1 MTHKLTTRWGQR
13 LLLTAL
19 LLTSLACSRSPQA
32 TRDRHLERGKSLM
45 ANKEYARAVLEF
57 RSAAQ
62 AMPKEAETYYQL
74 ALAARGSED
83 IATAVQALRKAID
96 LDPKHTGAQLV
107 LAGLM
112 AASGDRDLLKEAEK
126 RLRTLIETAPV
137 TAEML
142 NILALTELRMGKT
155 EDAVHNLEQALAK
168 APQELNSA
176 VILSLAKLAQ
186 EDFAGAEEVLK
197 KACENSPKSVE
208 ARVILARF
216 YHSRG
221 RRGDAETQIRRALE
235 LKPDHS
241 QALMDLGRM
250 QSAAGKKA
258 DAEGIFKRLS
268 LSGEKIYRSVYG
280 LFLYQDGR
288 REEAVKEFERLVK
301 LDPEDR
307 MARTRLVA
315 AYGAVNRK
323 ADAEKIL
330 AVTLAKN
337 PKDLEALVQRA
348 EIYVTDG
355 KYEEAEADLNQVVRL
370 KPDAAEVRYTVG
382 RLQQARGNVHSYRQ
396 ELAKALE
403 LNPYLLPVR
412 LELAQ
417 ALVANKSAR
426 AALDLLAQTPE
437 SQREL
442 TPLAVQRNWVLWA
455 LSDRDA
461 MRKGI
466 DEALKRERAP
476 ALLIQD
482 GMWKLR
488 ARDYQGARAALEEA
502 LKINPGDIQA
512 LAALNET
519 YTAEKKPGIALQ
531 RVKELAAAQP
541 KSAPVQD
548 FLGLLLLA
556 NGDWRQARSAFTAA
570 RKADPAFVRADLSL
584 VQLDAAERKWDDA
597 INKLETIVSSNQR
610 NTMARL
616 WLGNL
621 QVVKGNHQ
629 TAIQHFQ
636 KVVDSEPGNAQ
647 ALNNLA
653 YLLSEHANRPDEAL
667 KLAQRAVELAPQVAP
682 YNDTLGWILYRKG
695 VFNTAI
701 QHLERAAA
709 DKSDVVWKYHL
720 AMAYAKGGQPARG
733 QAILQEALKQDP
745 KRPEAKMARE
755 VLGVPQPN

>member
-1 MTHKLTTRWGQR
+1 MT
-13 LLLTAL
+13 
-19 LLTSLACSRSPQA
+19 
-32 TRDRHLERGKSLM
+32 
-45 ANKEYARAVLEF
+45 NKEYARAVLEF

-62 AMPKEAETYYQL
+62 AMPYEADTYYQL
-74 ALAARGSED
+74 ALAARGSGD
-83 IATAVQALRKAID
+83 FTTAVQALRNAID
-96 LDPKHTGAQLV
+96 LNPKHADAHMV

-112 AASGDRDLLKEAEK
+112 AASGDSDLLKQAET
-126 RLRTLIETAPV
+126 RLRTLIETVPV

-142 NILALTELRMGKT
+142 NILAFTELRMGKT
-155 EDAVHNLEQALAK
+155 EDAVRNLEQALAK
-168 APQELNSA
+168 APQELNSS
-176 VILSLAKLAQ
+176 VMLSLAKLGQ

-197 KACENSPKSVE
+197 KACENAPGSAE

-221 RRGDAETQIRRALE
+221 RLVDAETQIRRALE
-235 LKPDHS
+235 IKPDHS

-258 DAEGIFKRLS
+258 EAEEIFKRLS
-268 LSGEKIYRSVYG
+268 LSGEKSYRPVYA

-288 REEAVKEFERLVK
+288 RGEAVQEFERLVK

-307 MARTRLVA
+307 MARTRLIT

-323 ADAEKIL
+323 ADAEKVI
-330 AVTLAKN
+330 AAALAKN
-337 PKDLEALVQRA
+337 SRDLEALLQRA
-348 EIYVTDG
+348 EIYVAEG
-355 KYEEAEADLNQVVRL
+355 KYVEAEADINQVVRL
-370 KPDAAEVRYTVG
+370 KPDAAEVRYTLA
-382 RLQQARGNVHSYRQ
+382 RLQKARGNAYSYRL

-403 LNPYLLPVR
+403 VNPYLLPVR
-412 LELAQ
+412 LELSQ

-426 AALDLLAQTPE
+426 AALNLLGQTPE

-442 TPLAVQRNWVLWA
+442 TPLVVQRNWVLWA
-455 LSDRDA
+455 LGDRDA

-488 ARDYQGARAALEEA
+488 ARDFQGARAALEEA
-502 LKINPGDIQA
+502 LKVNPGDLQA
-512 LAALNET
+512 LAALHET
-519 YTAEKKPGIALQ
+519 YTAEKKPGIALE

-548 FLGLLLLA
+548 FLGMLLLA

-597 INKLETIVSSNQR
+597 VNKLEAIVSSDQR
-610 NTMARL
+610 NTTARL

-629 TAIQHFQ
+629 AAIQHFQ

-653 YLLSEHANRPDEAL
+653 YLLSEHANRTDEAL

-709 DKSDVVWKYHL
+709 GKSDVVWKYHL
-720 AMAYAKGGQPARG
+720 AMAYAKGGQKARG
-733 QAILQEALKQDP
+733 QATLEEALKQDP

-755 VLGVPQPN
+755 VLALPQSN